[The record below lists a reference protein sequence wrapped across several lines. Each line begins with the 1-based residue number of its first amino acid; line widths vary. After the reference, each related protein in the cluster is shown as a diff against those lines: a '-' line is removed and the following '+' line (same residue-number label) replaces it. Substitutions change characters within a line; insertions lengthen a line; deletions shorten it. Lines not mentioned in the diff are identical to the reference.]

1 MVLETLVF
9 SPLSQLTRLVA
20 REYRILL
27 HLNPVLRAGSIWPD
41 CRLKTNLF
49 CWSRQSSRQ
58 SGVVERQLG
67 SRIGF
72 NAATAVKEKVI
83 DIYFLVWCM
92 PRQCWFAVLCR
103 FWLQYSHG
111 LRPRGH
117 RDRHTIQTAN
127 IISLLQY
134 FAARCL
140 SSILSLL
147 LHGSASGCNCGLH
160 KPTG

>member
-49 CWSRQSSRQ
+49 CWSRQS
-58 SGVVERQLG
+58 GVVERQLG

-92 PRQCWFAVLCR
+92 PRQCWFAL
-103 FWLQYSHG
+103 F
-111 LRPRGH
+111 RPRGL
-117 RDRHTIQTAN
+117 RDRHTVQTAN

-140 SSILSLL
+140 SSVLSLL